1 MRCALRHPT
10 CDGSRTGSPTF
21 NSSCSA
27 IHALLVQ
34 NTQTTLCSARHS
46 LEERLSRWLLLAA
59 DRLDDRVV
67 PVTHDMLSVSLGVR
81 RASIIPRSSPLVQ
94 RRISAICRTLKYIC
108 SRLAISRSTRRTM
121 TSRLSFW
128 PFWRGSTSERQHA
141 AGSARFSSEAD
152 TAASRECVDAEIQ
165 RAAQSVRQG
174 LLNSLACAIAISIGD
189 L

>member
-121 TSRLSFW
+121 RSRVSISHSW
-128 PFWRGSTSERQHA
+128 PNAACDRTLGHA
-141 AGSARFSSEAD
+141 APSLGKGMLVPTNPQSFVAPAPSAGPLRSRPRRHRSSGAPP
-152 TAASRECVDAEIQ
+152 TT
-165 RAAQSVRQG
+165 G
-174 LLNSLACAIAISIGD
+174 
-189 L
+189 